1 MEQYQMRSKSYRI
14 SIHFSSKSS
23 SFGSIKRKME
33 LLKQVNTLKADN
45 KVSMLNFK
53 ISKNNKWNDEILKLM
68 MKRYTNVY

>member
-1 MEQYQMRSKSYRI
+1 
-14 SIHFSSKSS
+14 
-23 SFGSIKRKME
+23 ME